1 MVAIA
6 FATCLQMPALQP
18 DDAPIAAALQA
29 LGAEV
34 RALPW
39 NGPFAPFAA
48 CDLVAVR
55 STWDY
60 AETPEEFLAW
70 LQRLEDDRLET
81 TNAPSLM
88 RWNARK
94 DYLLDLAARGAPL
107 APTQRVVPD
116 ADAIA
121 DAMDSLMLDEAVVK
135 PVFGAGASGLSIVR
149 RDDPAG
155 LQRAAELLGY
165 DGLVQPLVP
174 EIRTVG
180 EVSLTFVGDQLS
192 HAAIKR
198 AAAGSILIHAEHG
211 GSTAPFSPSDEQVQV
226 AREVLALLPEP
237 ADYARVDL
245 VPTARGVVLME
256 VELIEPELFVL
267 HGDGAAERFARFLLQ
282 RAGG

>member
-1 MVAIA
+1 MARIA
-6 FATCLQMPALQP
+6 FATCRAMPSLQP
-18 DDAPIAAALQA
+18 DDAPIAAALRE

-34 RALPW
+34 VPLAW
-39 NGPFAPFAA
+39 NGPFAPFTG

-60 AETPEEFLAW
+60 AETPDAFLAW
-70 LQRLEDDRLET
+70 LQRLEDAPVPV
-81 TNAPSLM
+81 TNAPALM

-107 APTQRVVPD
+107 PPTRQVGPD
-116 ADAIA
+116 ADAICA
-121 DAMDSLMLDEAVVK
+121 VMDALDLQEAVVK

-149 RDDPAG
+149 RDDDAG
-155 LQRAAELLGY
+155 LQAAAQKLGN

-180 EVSLTFVGDQLS
+180 EASLTFVDDEFS

-211 GSTAPFSPSDEQVQV
+211 GSTAPYAPSDAELQV
-226 AREVLALLPEP
+226 ARDVLALLPDRP
-237 ADYARVDL
+237 DYARVDL
-245 VPTARGVVLME
+245 VPTAAGPVLME

-267 HGDGAAERFARFLLQ
+267 HGHGAPARFARSLLR
-282 RAGG
+282 RAAR